1 MTEQSTPI
9 APNPKGFTTGVR
21 KTIATQSLDATK
33 CEIAIHIGV
42 FFDGTGNAR
51 DGNGNTN
58 AKWRHVERRKHTN
71 VARLF
76 DAYPDDS
83 MEGYFPVYVP
93 GLGTPFPQ
101 IGENEPAGF
110 GDAGGEGG
118 DGRINYGLLYL
129 FNAVHQAISPTQQL
143 LILPDTVK
151 ALCNNGLRGE
161 RSDEFGNTYKTG
173 LSEAS
178 DEAALKRVDM
188 DQIGGLL
195 MSWTGARAHAETF
208 YKKQAAR
215 LENRISNLVVKPKL
229 KEIFIDVFGFS
240 RGAAQARTFCAWL
253 DRIFV
258 GNRLFGVVTHIR
270 FLGIFDS
277 VASVGLNAS
286 ARLYGQGH
294 GAWADDA
301 NLRIGPRVKHC
312 EHLVAMHENRPSF
325 PLEFAEFKGAKPAN
339 CRQFAYPGMHSDVG
353 GGYAPGEQGRWL
365 NSDDFGG
372 GQAADFSANLKLE
385 LAAVGNPHFAKLSLN
400 ELDSHKISQ
409 IPLNHMHDA
418 ACAAG
423 VPLRK
428 SLARGQG
435 AVAYDPF
442 TIHPATQR
450 AFDEFMALGEGAK
463 PLREWLLPYLAWRYQ
478 VRERYGRLVTTSRA
492 TASDQDDLRGANE
505 TLLRDIAALEAAQG
519 KGISNYV
526 YAAANEQRLEHLAP
540 EAGKVLKR
548 IKALTPVAEAA
559 ARMFMFLCHDSY
571 AGFRP
576 FDGFK
581 IKGFDPIPGSWELEG
596 YLRYRR
602 RYEGDSRQLTRLEP
616 AAKASES
623 VA

>member
-1 MTEQSTPI
+1 MSEQNTPI
-9 APNPKGFTTGVR
+9 APNPSGATAGVR
-21 KTIATQSLDATK
+21 KTVATQALDAKK
-33 CEIAIHIGV
+33 CEIAIHIGL

-58 AKWRHVERRKHTN
+58 AKWQHAERRKHTN

-76 DAYPDDS
+76 DAYPDDAV
-83 MEGYFPVYVP
+83 EGYFRMYVP

-143 LILPDTVK
+143 LILPGTVK

-161 RSDEFGNTYKTG
+161 RADEFGNVRKTN
-173 LSEAS
+173 LSETG
-178 DEAALKRVDM
+178 DEDALKRVDM
-188 DQIGGLL
+188 DQVGGLL
-195 MSWTGARAHAETF
+195 MSWSGGRAHAEAF
-208 YKKQAAR
+208 YKAQAAR
-215 LENRISNLVVKPKL
+215 LENHIANVVVKPKL

-240 RGAAQARTFCAWL
+240 RGAAQARAFCAWL

-258 GNRLFGVVTHIR
+258 GNRLFGVVAHIR
-270 FLGIFDS
+270 FMGIFDS

-301 NLRIGPRVKHC
+301 NLRIGARVKHC

-325 PLEFAEFKGAKPAN
+325 PLEFAELKGAKPPN

-365 NSDDFGG
+365 NPEDFGG
-372 GQAADFSANLKLE
+372 GHAVDSSANLKRALV
-385 LAAVGNPHFAKLSLN
+385 AVGNPNLPKTTLSD
-400 ELDSHKISQ
+400 LDSHKVSQ
-409 IPLNHMHDA
+409 ISLNHMYEA
-418 ACAAG
+418 ARAAG
-423 VPLRK
+423 VPLSK
-428 SLARGQG
+428 KLARGQG
-435 AVAYDPF
+435 LDVYDPF
-442 TIHPATQR
+442 AIHPTTQH
-450 AFDEFMALGEGAK
+450 AFDEFMALGAGAR
-463 PLREWLLPYLAWRYQ
+463 PLREWLVPYLTWHYQ
-478 VRERYGRLVTTSRA
+478 VRERYGRLVTTERA
-492 TASDQDDLRGANE
+492 GASDQDDLRGANQS
-505 TLLRDIAALEAAQG
+505 LLRDVAALEAAQG
-519 KGISNYV
+519 KGISNYF
-526 YAAANEQRLEHLAP
+526 YTAANQQRLAHLAP
-540 EAGKVLKR
+540 EAGEVLKR
-548 IKALTPVAEAA
+548 IKAHPPLAEAA
-559 ARMFMFLCHDSY
+559 ARMFMYLCHDSY

-576 FDGFK
+576 FDEFK
-581 IKGFDPIPGSWELEG
+581 VKGFDVIPGSWELEG

-616 AAKASES
+616 VPTAQQE